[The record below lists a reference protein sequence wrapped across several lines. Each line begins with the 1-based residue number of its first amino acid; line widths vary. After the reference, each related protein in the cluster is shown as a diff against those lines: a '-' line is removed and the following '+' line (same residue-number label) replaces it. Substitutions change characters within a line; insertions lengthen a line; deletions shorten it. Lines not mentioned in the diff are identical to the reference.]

1 MPRTLMKGNEAFGE
15 GAIRAGC
22 RHFFGYPITPQSEV
36 PHYLAKR
43 LPECGG
49 VFLQAES
56 ETASINMAYGA
67 AAAGARV
74 LTSSSSPGISLMQ
87 EGLSYLVGS
96 ELPCVVVNVMRGGPG
111 LGNIAPAQA
120 DYYQAVKG
128 GGHGDYRVMVLAP
141 ASVQEII
148 ELMETAFEL
157 ADQYRNPVMVLGDGI
172 LGQMMEPVDLDGE
185 GISSIPSKPWA
196 VTGTQGRT
204 TRNIVNS
211 MCIVPEENEA
221 ANLRLANKYN
231 KIRQNEQRW
240 EEYLVN
246 DAEVILV
253 AFGTL
258 ARVVKAVADRA
269 RDEGIRAGV
278 IRPVTLWPFPD
289 QAFEKVI
296 KFAAK
301 RFLVV
306 ELNLGQMLEDVR
318 LAVNGRRPVH
328 FYGRPGGVVPTV
340 REVME
345 RLKQTSEVTDGGDR
359 I

>member
-1 MPRTLMKGNEAFGE
+1 MKGNEAFGE